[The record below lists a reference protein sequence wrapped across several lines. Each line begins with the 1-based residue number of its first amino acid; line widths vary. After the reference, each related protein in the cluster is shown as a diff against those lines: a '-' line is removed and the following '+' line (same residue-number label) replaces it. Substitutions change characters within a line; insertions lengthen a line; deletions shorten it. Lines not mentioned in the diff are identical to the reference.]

1 MSVMFA
7 GVTAV
12 VAGVDT
18 SDVVV
23 VTGTVVAGAL
33 TTKLTGAEVD
43 APKAVASVG
52 VKTAL

>member
-1 MSVMFA
+1 MMLA
-7 GVTAV
+7 GATAV

-23 VTGTVVAGAL
+23 VTGPATTGAV
-33 TTKLTGAEVD
+33 TTKFVTADVD
-43 APKAVASVG
+43 APKAATSVG